1 MIIIPAVFT
10 NNPEELKE
18 KLLLCEDKVERVQI
32 DIDDGEFLGNKT
44 IIPDILIG
52 FETPLF
58 LDFHLMVKEPFSWVE
73 KCAQAGAE
81 RIIGQVEVMT
91 SQMEFVA
98 KVQEVGLKVGLALD
112 IKTPVEALDRTVLM
126 IWIWFY

>member
-58 LDFHLMVKEPFSWVE
+58 WISILMVRNPFLGWKNAPKRE
-73 KCAQAGAE
+73 QRG
-81 RIIGQVEVMT
+81 
-91 SQMEFVA
+91 
-98 KVQEVGLKVGLALD
+98 
-112 IKTPVEALDRTVLM
+112 
-126 IWIWFY
+126 